1 MSPLDLSGLP
11 EQTVD
16 FVDRL
21 TALGVDDKS
30 IHGIFVTVGFIAGAP
45 KFKDEIEAFWQP
57 LMRVMPF
64 DRSQFIDEVVGDI
77 YDGYDGAL
85 NEFCFR
91 SGLEF
96 EFREIGLPDWD
107 FKTAICNLKDE
118 GLLDKRV
125 ITVKKLVDSVRL
137 YSSFFTE
144 VGESTHRK
152 NAPLLKAFLCG
163 VFQMQLHGK
172 YDVKGSMQIAKALKW
187 YLPPVYGRI
196 VNALLNANL
205 EYFIG
210 LEDVQIPLHGHT
222 QDMNESYGRQFWG
235 YQSSVFF
242 HEGEKIEGLEKLNLY
257 EWFALVSVKA
267 FLFESDYR
275 GHIVTLSQSG
285 LTLDNLPAWNG
296 GDLTYEECIEF
307 IEATWGLSPYDLTTR
322 VELLEFRGLLI
333 HVTYASMTKSH
344 EVLH

>member
-1 MSPLDLSGLP
+1 MSQLDLTGLP

-21 TALGVDDKS
+21 TSLGIDDRS

-45 KFKDEIEAFWQP
+45 KFKDEIEALWQP

-64 DRSQFIDEVVGDI
+64 DRSKFIDEVVGDI

-107 FKTAICNLKDE
+107 FKTTICNLKDE

-144 VGESTHRK
+144 VGESTHSK

-172 YDVKGSMQIAKALKW
+172 FDVKGTMQIAEALKSL
-187 YLPPVYGRI
+187 LPPVYGRI
-196 VNALLNANL
+196 VKALLNANL

-210 LEDVQIPLHGHT
+210 LEDTQIPLHSHT
-222 QDMNESYGRQFWG
+222 QEMNETFGRQFWG

-242 HEGEKIEGLEKLNLY
+242 HEGEKIEELEKLNLY

-267 FLFESDYR
+267 FLFESDYQ
-275 GHIVTLSQSG
+275 GHIVPLSQSG
-285 LTLDNLPAWNG
+285 LTLDDLPAWNG
-296 GDLTYEECIEF
+296 SDLSYEDCIEF
-307 IEATWGLSPYDLTTR
+307 IDATWGLRPNDLTTR

-333 HVTYASMTKSH
+333 HVTYASMAKSH